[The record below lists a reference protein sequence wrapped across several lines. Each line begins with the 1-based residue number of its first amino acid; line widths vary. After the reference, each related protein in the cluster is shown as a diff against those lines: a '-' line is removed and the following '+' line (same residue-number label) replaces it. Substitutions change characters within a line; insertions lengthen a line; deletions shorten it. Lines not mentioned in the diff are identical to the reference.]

1 MKMCEIL
8 QELKV
13 AEKLARGL
21 CMHLP
26 AATEIQVLY
35 AQWGLAAAKAWRSHA
50 NSCAVCNGV
59 DEATALRKAGIEA

>member
-1 MKMCEIL
+1 MCQVL

-21 CMHLP
+21 CMQLP

-35 AQWGLAAAKAWRSHA
+35 AQWVLAAAKAWRIHS
-50 NSCAVCNGV
+50 NSCPVCSGV
-59 DEATALRKAGIEA
+59 DEAAALRNAGIAA